1 MTKMLMLAVLAMLS
15 VSAAPVVGLQFGSN
29 SGTFGNL
36 QVKVTGLA
44 PSEVLTFREDW
55 AIFVDYP
62 DGYLPDGS
70 ATYAQVQQ
78 TVSNGS
84 YNLGVYGQATIMIG
98 NGQTYSENLQYL
110 HVTVTSN
117 LRGFVQTF
125 YIDPQPGSTYVALG
139 PVRNVSPSEVP
150 EPATYGVVGAGLV
163 AVALWKRGR
172 RAEPPKEGVANGATT
187 EPVTNPYKLEAK

>member
-1 MTKMLMLAVLAMLS
+1 MTKMLVLAVLAMLS
-15 VSAAPVVGLQFGSN
+15 ASAAPVVGVQFGSN

-36 QVKVTGLA
+36 QVTVTGLA
-44 PSEVLTFREDW
+44 PSEVLTIREDW

-78 TVSNGS
+78 VVSNGS
-84 YNLGVYGQATIMIG
+84 YNLGVYGRSTIMIG

-117 LRGFVQTF
+117 LGGFAQTF
-125 YIDPQPGSTYVALG
+125 YIDPQPGAAYVALG
-139 PVRNVSPSEVP
+139 PVRNVPPGEVP
-150 EPATYGVVGAGLV
+150 EPATYGVVGSGLV
-163 AVALWKRGR
+163 ALALWRRRG
-172 RAEPPKEGVANGATT
+172 
-187 EPVTNPYKLEAK
+187 